1 MGEAFAAFLGF
12 ESGGFEGEEVEVVVG
27 GGGEVEV
34 CGEGVG
40 CAWGLDAWGV
50 GFGGLG
56 RGGLTPSG

>member
-12 ESGGFEGEEVEVVVG
+12 EGGSFEGEEVEMVG
-27 GGGEVEV
+27 GVGEVEV
-34 CGEGVG
+34 RGEGVG

-56 RGGLTPSG
+56 WGGLTPSG